1 MKIGVPCDHLGTC
14 KKRQR
19 VEKEEE
25 EEDVNEKVEEEEE
38 EVDGKYENQQVG
50 NQSPLAGGEGLKQS
64 EDEDSRC

>member
-19 VEKEEE
+19 VGKEEE
-25 EEDVNEKVEEEEE
+25 EEDVNEKVEEEE

-64 EDEDSRC
+64 EDEGSRC